1 MRKLATG
8 STREGHLAP
17 AFPSLQMS
25 VKSIREN
32 DSRSSLTWYDRLN
45 PVVEAGEKYYTNR
58 PQGFESS
65 KLLLAMHSSALLLVL
80 KAQHIN
86 GALLVREKLVVGQ
99 DVPLLPSPTKL
110 EE

>member
-1 MRKLATG
+1 MAG
-8 STREGHLAP
+8 STRKDTWLR
-17 AFPSLQMS
+17 PSLIADVSKIHQR
-25 VKSIREN
+25 KN

-58 PQGFESS
+58 PQEFESS

-86 GALLVREKLVVGQ
+86 GALLVREELVVGQ
-99 DVPLLPSPTKL
+99 GVPLLPSPTKL